1 MIDESNHK
9 NQAVVIFALGLLGL
23 TTCQLLAPVAM
34 IMGNTY
40 VAQCKAF
47 DIQPDGLGVAGRIL
61 GIVGTVL
68 LAISFVIVAL
78 YLLVVIAMIASGI

>member
-9 NQAVVIFALGLLGL
+9 NQAVIVFVLGLMGL
-23 TTCQLLAPVAM
+23 TACQILAPVAM
-34 IMGNTY
+34 VMGNKY

-68 LAISFVIVAL
+68 FAISLAFLGI
-78 YLLVVIAMIASGI
+78 YLLVVVAVLASGI